1 MKHMHVYTR
10 KILAKEYI
18 SAQTYTNGDTDS
30 KQTTMNLLYYKA
42 MIAMQHIRNE
52 IQSRLSY

>member
-18 SAQTYTNGDTDS
+18 PAQTYTNGDTDS
-30 KQTTMNLLYYKA
+30 KTNTYEPAVLQSND
-42 MIAMQHIRNE
+42 RNATHS
-52 IQSRLSY
+52 Q